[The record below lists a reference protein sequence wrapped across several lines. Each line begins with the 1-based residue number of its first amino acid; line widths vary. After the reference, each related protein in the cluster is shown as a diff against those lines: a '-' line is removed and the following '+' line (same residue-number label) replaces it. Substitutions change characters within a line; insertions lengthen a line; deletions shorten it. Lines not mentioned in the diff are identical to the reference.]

1 MRFFSLALE
10 SDDDDSDESDDDGSG
25 PGFTSDSCF
34 SLRFE
39 LSIGRVVLLLSSQ
52 VLSS

>member
-25 PGFTSDSCF
+25 SGFTSG
-34 SLRFE
+34 LRFLLRCE
-39 LSIGRVVLLLSSQ
+39 LFTDRVI
-52 VLSS
+52 